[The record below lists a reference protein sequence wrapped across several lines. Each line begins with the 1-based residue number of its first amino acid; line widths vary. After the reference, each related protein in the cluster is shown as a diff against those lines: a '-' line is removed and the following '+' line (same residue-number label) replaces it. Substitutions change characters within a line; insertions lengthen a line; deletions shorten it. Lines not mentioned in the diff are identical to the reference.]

1 MNRVEEIINEI
12 KQLEEYMQQLKIEL
26 KTIQK
31 NCDHDFLK
39 KDTIQEC
46 LKCSLI
52 ESLCW

>member
-1 MNRVEEIINEI
+1 MNRVEEIRKEI
-12 KQLEEYMQQLKIEL
+12 KQLEGNMKQLKIEL

-31 NCDHDFLK
+31 NCAHEFQQ

-52 ESLCW
+52 ESLSW

>member
-1 MNRVEEIINEI
+1 MNRVEEIKKEI
-12 KQLEEYMQQLKIEL
+12 KNLETNMNQLKIEL

-31 NCDHDFLK
+31 NCVHDFQK

-52 ESLCW
+52 ESLSW

>member
-1 MNRVEEIINEI
+1 MNRVEGIKKEI
-12 KQLEEYMQQLKIEL
+12 KQLEENMNQLKIEL
-26 KTIQK
+26 KTIQT
-31 NCDHDFLK
+31 NCEHEFQK

>member
-1 MNRVEEIINEI
+1 MNRVEEIIKEI
-12 KQLEEYMQQLKIEL
+12 KYLERNMNQLKIEL
-26 KTIQK
+26 STIQK
-31 NCDHDFLK
+31 NCVHDFQK